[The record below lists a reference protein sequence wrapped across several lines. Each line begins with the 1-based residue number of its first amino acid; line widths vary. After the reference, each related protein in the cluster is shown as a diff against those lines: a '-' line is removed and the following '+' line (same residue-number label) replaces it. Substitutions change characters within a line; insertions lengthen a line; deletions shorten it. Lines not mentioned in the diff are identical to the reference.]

1 MRVFGMAGLSNAG
14 KTTLLEALIP
24 RLSARGMQVSVIK
37 HAHHGFDID
46 RPGKD
51 SWRHREAGARQVLVS
66 SARRW
71 VLMHEGRDEPEPSLP
86 ALLHRLDPCD
96 LVLVEGYKR
105 SPVPKLEVHR
115 ESTGHPWLYPE
126 DASIVALACDS
137 TPPELS
143 STPVGSPQR
152 ALAASL
158 GARSAPVQVFG
169 LTDYDA
175 IIDCMLQRACP
186 LDQLPETP

>member
-24 RLSARGMQVSVIK
+24 RLNARGLRVSVIK

-71 VLMHEGRDEPEPSLP
+71 VLMHEGRDEPEPSLL

-115 ESTGHPWLYPE
+115 DSTGHPWLHPQ
-126 DASIVALACDS
+126 DPSIVAVACDS
-137 TPPELS
+137 PPPELS
-143 STPVGSPQR
+143 SARAGSPPQAR
-152 ALAASL
+152 AAGL
-158 GARSAPVQVFG
+158 GACSAPVQVFG

-175 IIDCMLQRACP
+175 IIDCLLQRACP
-186 LDQLPETP
+186 LDQLPLSP

>member
-24 RLSARGMQVSVIK
+24 RLMARGQRVSVIK
-37 HAHHGFDID
+37 HAHHGFDVD

-71 VLMHEGRDEPEPSLP
+71 VLMHEGRDDPEPSLLE
-86 ALLHRLDPCD
+86 LLHRLDPCD

-115 ESTGHPWLYPE
+115 ACTGHPWMYPD
-126 DASIVALACDS
+126 DASIVAVACDTAPPGFGTMPSQAPGPS
-137 TPPELS
+137 TL
-143 STPVGSPQR
+143 GG
-152 ALAASL
+152 LAP
-158 GARSAPVQVFG
+158 RHAPVRVFR

-175 IIDCMLQRACP
+175 IIDCVLERACAR
-186 LDQLPETP
+186 DQLAATP

>member
-24 RLSARGMQVSVIK
+24 RLTSRGMQVSVIK

-66 SARRW
+66 SERRW
-71 VLMHEGRDEPEPSLP
+71 VLMHEGRDEPEPSLR

-105 SPVPKLEVHR
+105 SRVPKLEVHR
-115 ESTGHPWLYPE
+115 DSTGHPWLYPA
-126 DASIVALACDS
+126 DPSIVAVACDS
-137 TPPELS
+137 APPDGRH
-143 STPVGSPQR
+143 P
-152 ALAASL
+152 
-158 GARSAPVQVFG
+158 PVQVFG

-175 IIDCMLQRACP
+175 IIDCLLQRACP